1 MDSSSIM
8 LGALTA
14 SSVVLRSVSRS
25 TVMSAAPTVGERV
38 SYHIGTHGKPWSVDE
53 RKQWLAERVLHRS
66 YKEEVVAKLDALR
79 ERSEY
84 EVLDYGA
91 LTHDAS
97 RYPLYAVKSRDWDVN
112 KPTAL
117 VSSVLQPAA
126 TAAASAAATASA
138 TASAASA
145 STQAHKPTPTPP
157 RPHASPGDRRRARIR
172 DKRRPG
178 RAALPADG
186 GRGVQRRLQ
195 PAGRALC
202 QPLGLRDGAAVERA
216 GGRPEPL
223 LQPRRRGGG
232 RPLVQP

>member
-53 RKQWLAERVLHRS
+53 RKQWLAERVLHRL

-138 TASAASA
+138 AASAASA

-223 LQPRRRGGG
+223 LQPRR
-232 RPLVQP
+232 

>member
-117 VSSVLQPAA
+117 VTGVLQPAA

-138 TASAASA
+138 AASAASA

-157 RPHASPGDRRRARIR
+157 RLAR
-172 DKRRPG
+172 
-178 RAALPADG
+178 
-186 GRGVQRRLQ
+186 
-195 PAGRALC
+195 
-202 QPLGLRDGAAVERA
+202 
-216 GGRPEPL
+216 
-223 LQPRRRGGG
+223 
-232 RPLVQP
+232 

>member
-138 TASAASA
+138 AASAASA
-145 STQAHKPTPTPP
+145 STQAHKPTPP

>member
-53 RKQWLAERVLHRS
+53 RKQWLAERVLHRL

-117 VSSVLQPAA
+117 VNGGVHQSTA
-126 TAAASAAATASA
+126 TAAASAAASAAAASA
-138 TASAASA
+138 AASAASA
-145 STQAHKPTPTPP
+145 STQAHKPTPTPTPP
-157 RPHASPGDRRRARIR
+157 RLAR
-172 DKRRPG
+172 
-178 RAALPADG
+178 
-186 GRGVQRRLQ
+186 
-195 PAGRALC
+195 
-202 QPLGLRDGAAVERA
+202 
-216 GGRPEPL
+216 
-223 LQPRRRGGG
+223 
-232 RPLVQP
+232 

>member
-138 TASAASA
+138 AASAASA

>member
-138 TASAASA
+138 AASAASA
-145 STQAHKPTPTPP
+145 STQAHKPTPTPTPP
-157 RPHASPGDRRRARIR
+157 RLAR
-172 DKRRPG
+172 
-178 RAALPADG
+178 
-186 GRGVQRRLQ
+186 
-195 PAGRALC
+195 
-202 QPLGLRDGAAVERA
+202 
-216 GGRPEPL
+216 
-223 LQPRRRGGG
+223 
-232 RPLVQP
+232 